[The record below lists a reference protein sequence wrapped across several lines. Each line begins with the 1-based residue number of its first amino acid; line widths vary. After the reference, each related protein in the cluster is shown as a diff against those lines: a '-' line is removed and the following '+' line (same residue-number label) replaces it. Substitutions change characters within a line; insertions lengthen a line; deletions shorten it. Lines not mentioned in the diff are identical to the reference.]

1 MLRFSCLVRD
11 GVRFKNAEMRSR
23 KTVNLL
29 WNSMELFT
37 VIKEYSKK
45 FSAVT
50 HLITVFLTVNILITA
65 TA

>member
-23 KTVNLL
+23 KPVNLL

-37 VIKEYSKK
+37 VIKN
-45 FSAVT
+45 
-50 HLITVFLTVNILITA
+50 TVKSFQLSLT
-65 TA
+65 